1 METPSSRKEY
11 FRNNLGTVDNE
22 MKDFINLKNIL
33 LLKYKIFDIQHI
45 DKKKMI
51 ITGRKYKWDEKCT
64 RKRKRVQF

>member
-11 FRNNLGTVDNE
+11 FKNNLGTVDNE

-45 DKKKMI
+45 DKKK
-51 ITGRKYKWDEKCT
+51 W
-64 RKRKRVQF
+64 

>member
-1 METPSSRKEY
+1 METPSSGKEY

-33 LLKYKIFDIQHI
+33 LLKDKIFDIQHI
-45 DKKKMI
+45 EKKKI

-64 RKRKRVQF
+64 RKRQRVQF

>member
-22 MKDFINLKNIL
+22 MKDFINLKNIP